1 LHNWTRAKP
10 FQQLQG
16 KHGERDILFT
26 PLLLIDFWTRILI
39 LVFSSTPAGVEE
51 KTIRKKEQKKRK
63 KRRKVKK

>member
-26 PLLLIDFWTRILI
+26 PLLLIDFWTR
-39 LVFSSTPAGVEE
+39 SGRE
-51 KTIRKKEQKKRK
+51 KRSLKKSKRNAKKEKS
-63 KRRKVKK
+63 